1 MSYTRKFTYI
11 MYLVKDSDNEKIIY
25 LGSCND
31 PVKLYYYAMNIDL
44 ANNIKKAYLIKW
56 LNLFEKNLDTQE
68 KKDLEYAFMYNP
80 ETEFSY
86 EIKNMRLVIN
96 KINQF

>member
-1 MSYTRKFTYI
+1 MSDTDKFTYI
-11 MYLVKDSDNEKIIY
+11 MYLVEDSDIEKLIY

-31 PVKLYYYAMNIDL
+31 PVKLYYNSTNVDL
-44 ANNIKKAYLIKW
+44 FDNEKPYLIKW

-68 KKDLEYAFMYNP
+68 KKDLEYAFMSNP